1 MCTSVY
7 VNVYRRTTDTNTL
20 PHFVPMD
27 THTHLHYMGSSHFK
41 FNVFILS
48 QILTIELKCSSWQCS
63 IFPVASEWE
72 GGCLS
77 LCLKIPSG
85 TRPERPV
92 LVAVSCWGRRAWHGA
107 AECSKWGDKML
118 GNTLGISLVVGSCPS
133 AMGRLSCILRCL
145 LRLNT
150 MFSVKNKPSLPSLL
164 FFATHILK
172 INNDLLSDVLAA
184 WTLSSLFASFLL

>member
-1 MCTSVY
+1 MFCPKNLHKPLLTQDSYNHGVLVPLSQITLSINFLCEYGHNYIFRCLHIVLYLYTPMCTSVY

-27 THTHLHYMGSSHFK
+27 THTHLRYMGSSHFK

-107 AECSKWGDKML
+107 AECSK
-118 GNTLGISLVVGSCPS
+118 
-133 AMGRLSCILRCL
+133 
-145 LRLNT
+145 
-150 MFSVKNKPSLPSLL
+150 
-164 FFATHILK
+164 
-172 INNDLLSDVLAA
+172 
-184 WTLSSLFASFLL
+184 